1 MFALLAV
8 PSSIAS
14 VRVSCVS
21 SGGSFRCLV
30 SSAAV
35 PCFLFLPTFLEPAF
49 DCFRLLLLLTGAAP
63 VMDESAGLAVG
74 STSFGGKEDECD
86 GLLLFFA
93 GAF

>member
-14 VRVSCVS
+14 VSCAS
-21 SGGSFRCLV
+21 SGGCFCHPV
-30 SSAAV
+30 SSVAV

-49 DCFRLLLLLTGAAP
+49 DHFLLLLTGAAP
-63 VMDESAGLAVG
+63 VTDESAGLVVG
-74 STSFGGKEDECD
+74 STAFGGKEDECD